1 MHGEC
6 EAKMPERAGGPVR
19 RRTGGRAVGRT
30 VAVSRTVLVVL
41 TAVMVTVRPPDRLSA
56 QVPSESL
63 PPTPPVRDTSHQ
75 VGPAGALW
83 RSLLL
88 PGWGQAATGRKVTGA
103 LFTIW
108 EGTTM
113 YMTLKAHEEA
123 GYFKAS
129 GSPNLKSKR
138 QEVQDWLVL
147 WGFNHLFSGAEAFV
161 AAHLRDFPAD
171 LKIQVVPGGV
181 GFRLPL
187 H

>member
-1 MHGEC
+1 VTQG
-6 EAKMPERAGGPVR
+6 R
-19 RRTGGRAVGRT
+19 RGGRPVERSIRLAIL
-30 VAVSRTVLVVL
+30 AMAL
-41 TAVMVTVRPPDRLSA
+41 TAQPPDRLSA
-56 QVPSESL
+56 QVRADSL
-63 PPTPPVRDTSHQ
+63 PPTASVRDTSRL
-75 VGPAGALW
+75 VGPVGALW

-103 LFTIW
+103 LFTVW

-113 YMTLKAHEEA
+113 FMTLKAQQEA

-129 GSPNLKSKR
+129 GSPNLHSKR

-171 LKIQVVPGGV
+171 LKIQAVPGGV
-181 GFRLPL
+181 GFRIPL